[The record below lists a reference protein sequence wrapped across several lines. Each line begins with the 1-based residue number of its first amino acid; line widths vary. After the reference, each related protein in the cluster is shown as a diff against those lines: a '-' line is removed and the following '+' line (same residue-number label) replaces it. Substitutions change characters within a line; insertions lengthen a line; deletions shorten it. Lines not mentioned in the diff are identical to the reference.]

1 MQSTLRLA
9 VLALFVVG
17 IGWGCSGDSVNPR
30 FAKTWTGTATVTI
43 PGASPLSYPSQLTIT
58 VSGDSATATNICP
71 DGSGSVTAHGN
82 GDTINW
88 TGSVD
93 CPPVALSCGSATLT
107 YKTATSPWAMTA
119 NPSPRKAPAQRRSAA
134 SRRRSPPASWGRS
147 PDRRSKPRPTPPG
160 ARGRLL
166 PGRVPEVTFVSVTS
180 GTRAP
185 GNVSL
190 RCRDELRR

>member
-107 YKTATSPWAMTA
+107 YKTATLTLSNDGKTLTA
-119 NPSPRKAPAQRRSAA
+119 Q
-134 SRRRSPPASWGRS
+134 G
-147 PDRRSKPRPTPPG
+147 
-160 ARGRLL
+160 
-166 PGRVPEVTFVSVTS
+166 S
-180 GTRAP
+180 GTASVCGVSAP
-185 GNVSL
+185 ITTSFVGT
-190 RCRDELRR
+190 